1 MLHNRRSGKTVLC
14 SLSVGNVFLF
24 VILMLL
30 CVIIVVKSSMVLMA
44 SKKFRCLLD
53 EFMTE
58 FVFFFQ
64 TDVEGALCGESVV
77 DNRGDG
83 YVFDATIV
91 SRFLVI
97 TVIDFKISV
106 DGDVVFFSHF

>member
-1 MLHNRRSGKTVLC
+1 
-14 SLSVGNVFLF
+14 
-24 VILMLL
+24 
-30 CVIIVVKSSMVLMA
+30 MVLMA

-58 FVFFFQ
+58 FVFFQ